1 MGIILSV
8 VNNKGGVSKSTTT
21 VSLADALGRRG
32 KRVLVLDMDSQ
43 CNTTTLLAKSGV
55 PIRHSMYE
63 LLDPEG
69 NNAPLSSFIHITDC
83 RNVVH
88 VPNVQET
95 AALEPK
101 IIMSAP
107 DSFKHLGKRLRK
119 HALANFD
126 FTIIDNPPNMGAFVL
141 CSLYLS
147 DFVLVP
153 VKAGSAFSVEGLLK
167 AVQLINDVRQTG
179 NPALRFLRLL
189 ITHVDKRTL
198 ASRTIVDQIQ
208 KTFPQEQIF
217 KTSIPV
223 NTTFEKAESASKTI
237 FQYDPACPGAKAF
250 RSLAGEL
257 LKLFEAGDNEDAEE
271 KRSAAT
277 A

>member
-1 MGIILSV
+1 MGLILSV
-8 VNNKGGVSKSTTT
+8 VNNKGGVSKSTTS

-43 CNTTTLLAKSGV
+43 CNTTTLLSKGGV

-63 LLDPEG
+63 LLDPDEG
-69 NNAPLSSFIHITDC
+69 DVPLQNYIHITGC

-88 VPNVQET
+88 IPNVQET
-95 AALEPK
+95 ASLEPK
-101 IIMSAP
+101 IIMTAP
-107 DSFKHLGKRLRK
+107 GSFMHLSNRLRDY
-119 HALANFD
+119 AISNFD

-179 NPALRFLRLL
+179 NAHLRFLRLL

-198 ASRTIVDQIQ
+198 ASRTIVDQIH

-217 KTSIPV
+217 ETSIPV
-223 NTTFEKAESASKTI
+223 NTSFEKAEAASKTI

-257 LKLFEAGDNEDAEE
+257 LTLFEAGGIEDAEE
-271 KRSAAT
+271 KSTGT